1 MPSLE
6 INISSC
12 KKVVPDE
19 KILASYEV
27 ETFKAKD
34 SGKFLSCGKADLRWR
49 TKGHNAILMKNTAE
63 LLNRQPN

>member
-19 KILASYEV
+19 KTLASYEV